1 MNLRARKPISK
12 ARVWLGA
19 SLMLIGPAI
28 AMVSGHGAQASVV
41 NATDTTSDTTSDVA
55 SSDTTPIEVTSGE
68 AFVTTSTTDLKPV
81 DVIEV
86 SGLLDEI
93 NADFIS
99 SSLERA
105 QRDGSQAVILQLN
118 SRGSVL
124 ERSQMEDL
132 LRDVKNSPVP
142 VAIWVG
148 PSGSRAYGQP
158 AQLLAVADVTAM
170 APGARVGRIGLALQ
184 VDGERITFGEADSVL
199 AKGTLGFLE
208 AREQGVLRFSN
219 DDRGVPVL
227 RNMLYAL
234 DGITVRGA
242 ALDTVVDALDA
253 NGQVTREA
261 TTVRFFKLGLVPR
274 LLHTVASPASAYLL
288 LTIGLALLIFEF
300 FTAGIGVAGL
310 VGAVTLILGGLG
322 VGALPMSGFGLA
334 LLVLSMVAFAVD
346 VQVGVPRFWTGV
358 GLFAYVFASFTMFRS
373 VDGLTMR
380 PPWLTLAVCIT
391 GIALTF
397 IVGMPS
403 MVRTRFATPTIGRDN
418 LVGTIG
424 KAVGDI
430 SPEGIVVVDGAQWR
444 ARTNRATPLQ
454 KDQDVRVASID
465 GITLIVEPLEGA
477 ARDYREARQD
487 KK

>member
-1 MNLRARKPISK
+1 MSK
-12 ARVWLGA
+12 ARVWLGV
-19 SLMLIGPAI
+19 SLMLIGPAA
-28 AMVSGHGAQASVV
+28 AMVSGHIAQASVV

-55 SSDTTPIEVTSGE
+55 SSDTTPLEVTSGE
-68 AFVTTSTTDLKPV
+68 APVVTSTTDLKPV

-170 APGARVGRIGLALQ
+170 APGARVGRTGLALQ
-184 VDGERITFGEADSVL
+184 VDGERITFGEADAVL

-234 DGITVRGA
+234 DGLSVRGVV
-242 ALDTVVDALDA
+242 LDTVVDGLDDG
-253 NGQVTREA
+253 GQITREA
-261 TTVRFFKLGLVPR
+261 TTVRFFKLGLMPR
-274 LLHTVASPASAYLL
+274 LMHTVASPASTYLL
-288 LTIGLALLIFEF
+288 MSAGIALIIFEF

-310 VGAVTLILGGLG
+310 VGAIALILGSFGL
-322 VGALPMSGFGLA
+322 GALPISCWLSWLF
-334 LLVLSMVAFAVD
+334 LSMFKWEYRAFGPVLAW
-346 VQVGVPRFWTGV
+346 RCMSS
-358 GLFAYVFASFTMFRS
+358 LRS
-373 VDGLTMR
+373 LCSDPL
-380 PPWLTLAVCIT
+380 
-391 GIALTF
+391 
-397 IVGMPS
+397 
-403 MVRTRFATPTIGRDN
+403 MV
-418 LVGTIG
+418 
-424 KAVGDI
+424 
-430 SPEGIVVVDGAQWR
+430 
-444 ARTNRATPLQ
+444 
-454 KDQDVRVASID
+454 
-465 GITLIVEPLEGA
+465 
-477 ARDYREARQD
+477 
-487 KK
+487 